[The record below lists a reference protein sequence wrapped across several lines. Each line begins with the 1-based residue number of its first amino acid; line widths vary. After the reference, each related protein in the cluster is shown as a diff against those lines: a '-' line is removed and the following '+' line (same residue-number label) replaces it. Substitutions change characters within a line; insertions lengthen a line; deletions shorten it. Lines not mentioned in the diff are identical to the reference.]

1 MAVRDGVEQETVRRK
16 GCIAGFFMIHVCG
29 RKDRGAPCEFVF
41 FTMMKPMDF
50 TPAEF
55 LKHYPCEWE
64 MVTFSRPV
72 RETIRAPCGRE
83 SV

>member
-1 MAVRDGVEQETVRRK
+1 MRVCVLYDDETY
-16 GCIAGFFMIHVCG
+16 G
-29 RKDRGAPCEFVF
+29 
-41 FTMMKPMDF
+41 F

-72 RETIRAPCGRE
+72 REKIRRLAEENQVRRLLQ
-83 SV
+83 SM